1 MQVYIQIKEKQG
13 LYNLNYGV
21 IRLTQ
26 ASMEK
31 DCKICFHKNYPNVTE
46 ILFNEIHNSHLVMI
60 SQAAVVPHLQ

>member
-1 MQVYIQIKEKQG
+1 MKTPGVYASLHTDENPQG

-21 IRLTQ
+21 ISLTQ

-46 ILFNEIHNSHLVMI
+46 IWLYESNGLLLE
-60 SQAAVVPHLQ
+60 ACCK